1 MMGGVDSG
9 SKPLTCCPACASR
22 LIYPLSF
29 LPHDS
34 GRVVIDRRCPEC
46 EHLDCVACDPQAAA
60 IWARREQRLR
70 LELVH
75 AVLDLEIAAALA

>member
-1 MMGGVDSG
+1 MGGVDPR

-29 LPHDS
+29 MPHTS

-46 EHLDCVACDPQAAA
+46 EHVDRVACDPAAA
-60 IWARREQRLR
+60 ETWARREQRLR